1 MEQLSAMGLRVK
13 TLVEKFFANKITGE
27 EFKQELAR
35 AEAKLRPK
43 NQRILPKAA
52 GRTYS

>member
-1 MEQLSAMGLRVK
+1 MERLSPMELRVK
-13 TLVEKFFANKITGE
+13 TLVEKFFADKITGE

-35 AEAKLRPK
+35 EEERLKPK
-43 NQRILPKAA
+43 RQRMLPKAR

>member
-1 MEQLSAMGLRVK
+1 MRVK
-13 TLVEKFFANKITGE
+13 ILVKKFFANKITGE

-35 AEAKLRPK
+35 AEARLGPGK
-43 NQRILPKAA
+43 QRTLPKAR

>member
-1 MEQLSAMGLRVK
+1 MEIRVK
-13 TLVEKFFANKITGE
+13 ALVKKFFANKITGE

-43 NQRILPKAA
+43 KQTILPKAR